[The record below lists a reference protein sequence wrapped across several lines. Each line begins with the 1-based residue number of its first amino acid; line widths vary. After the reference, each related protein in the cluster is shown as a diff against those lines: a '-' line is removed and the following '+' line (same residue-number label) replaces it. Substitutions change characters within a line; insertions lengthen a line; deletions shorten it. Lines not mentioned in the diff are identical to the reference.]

1 MKHEV
6 QLHYEI
12 ESLNFGQLYGGT
24 NRVAIVTGCASHSGL
39 EARFR
44 FLISPRHDMV
54 NGTVDALCHNM
65 PV

>member
-6 QLHYEI
+6 QIHFEI
-12 ESLNFGQLYGGT
+12 ESLNFGQLPGGAHG
-24 NRVAIVTGCASHSGL
+24 VALVTGCASHSGL

-44 FLISPRHDMV
+44 FLISLRNDLV
-54 NGTVDALCHNM
+54 NGTVDALCHNT

>member
-6 QLHYEI
+6 QIHYEI
-12 ESLNFGQLYGGT
+12 ESLNFGRLHGGT
-24 NRVAIVTGCASHSGL
+24 NGVAIVTGCASHSGL

-44 FLISPRHDMV
+44 FHISPRNDMV
-54 NGTVDALCHNM
+54 NGTVDALCHNT

>member
-6 QLHYEI
+6 QIPYEI
-12 ESLNFGQLYGGT
+12 ESLNFGQLHGGA
-24 NRVAIVTGCASHSGL
+24 NGVAIVTGCASYSGL

-44 FLISPRHDMV
+44 FLISTRNGMV
-54 NGTVDALCHNM
+54 NGTVDAPCHNT